1 MSKRSKLLREEN
13 NESEKKLSK
22 ETNDVLTDIV
32 VYITKNVFAERPMK
46 IILSVIAV
54 LCIAATAYLLIPNS
68 TTAVLMSPHIAAIL
82 AFIVVVYIIYRIL
95 DEALD

>member
-1 MSKRSKLLREEN
+1 MA
-13 NESEKKLSK
+13 
-22 ETNDVLTDIV
+22 VLIV

-54 LCIAATAYLLIPNS
+54 LCIAAAAYLLIPNS

-82 AFIVVVYIIYRIL
+82 AFIVVVYIIYGIL

>member
-32 VYITKNVFAERPMK
+32 VYIIKSVFTDRPLK
-46 IILSVIAV
+46 LIIAIIAV
-54 LCIAATAYLLIPNS
+54 LCIAAAAYLLIPDS
-68 TTAVLMSPHIAAIL
+68 TTAVLMRPHIAAVLI
-82 AFIVVVYIIYRIL
+82 FIALVYIMYRLIDESL
-95 DEALD
+95 D